1 LPKSGKEGC
10 MEVNLVVEAFK
21 FMILG
26 MLVVFTFLYLL
37 VLVMKVEAKVIER
50 YFPDRKLSPV
60 AEESG
65 DEEEER
71 RRVAAI
77 IAAVIEYRKS

>member
-1 LPKSGKEGC
+1 MSKSEREGC

-26 MLVVFTFLYLL
+26 MLAVFAFLYLL
-37 VLVMKVEAKVIER
+37 VLAMKVEAKVIER
-50 YFPDRKLSPV
+50 YFSDKKSSFA
-60 AEESG
+60 AEESE